1 MDFEIRDEGSI
12 ILLRPLTDAA
22 RIWVDENIGRDNGY
36 QPTYPTVV
44 VEPRYIQPILDGLQA
59 EGYTVQS

>member
-1 MDFEIRDEGSI
+1 MDFEIREEGSI